1 MANLRA
7 SKRDIKK
14 TKRNTERNKRFKTE
28 LKTVQKKAKK
38 SITENSENVE
48 VTVKMAT
55 SRIDSA
61 VSKGIIHKNT
71 AARRKS
77 RIMSMLNKAKTT
89 AK

>member
-28 LKTVQKKAKK
+28 LKSVQKNAKK
-38 SITENSENVE
+38 SITEKSDNVE
-48 VTVKMAT
+48 LSVKHAT

-71 AARRKS
+71 AARKKS
-77 RIMSMLNKAKTT
+77 RIMAQLNKSKAAK
-89 AK
+89 